1 MDIYVRKKMDI
12 RKINLN
18 RNQKKNIIQL
28 LQNGSLKLAGQA
40 LRGSNSTFLCDI
52 SVEHQSIKAIYKPS
66 KGEQPLWDFPHFTLA
81 QREVATFIVSEILGW
96 NFVPPT
102 VLRTKPAV
110 FGRGS
115 LQFYIEHDPY
125 FHYLNAPEI
134 NNGVFMKVAIFDLLI
149 NNADRKSSHVLFD
162 ADKAPSWVP
171 TCEDLLKDFLM
182 QHQDAQHMNELCLTC
197 HPVLVEMS
205 ASCDHVQENIRVA
218 RFIAGLAIPESEQT
232 KMKRKDALYIWKL
245 GPLMDEGQ
253 STRIYYLYFSAR
265 HLVTRALEE
274 ATCMKPCM
282 RLRSQALVHLQ
293 AWFAQH
299 ASRPGLI
306 LLKV

>member
-12 RKINLN
+12 RNINLN
-18 RNQKKNIIQL
+18 RNQKKKNIQL

-52 SVEHQSIKAIYKPS
+52 FDEHQSIKAIYKPS

-102 VLRTKPAV
+102 VLRTRPAV

-134 NNGVFMKVAIFDLLI
+134 DNAVFMKIAIFDLLI

-162 ADKAPSWVP
+162 SDNDPWLIDHGLCFNSEYKHRTVIWEYAGLSIPPDVTADVQKFIQALES
-171 TCEDLLKDFLM
+171 
-182 QHQDAQHMNELCLTC
+182 NELRMVKKLKMLLSEKEFLFIIERGRDILTLGQF
-197 HPVLVEMS
+197 P
-205 ASCDHVQENIRVA
+205 
-218 RFIAGLAIPESEQT
+218 FPEPN
-232 KMKRKDALYIWKL
+232 R
-245 GPLMDEGQ
+245 
-253 STRIYYLYFSAR
+253 
-265 HLVTRALEE
+265 
-274 ATCMKPCM
+274 
-282 RLRSQALVHLQ
+282 RSYP
-293 AWFAQH
+293 W
-299 ASRPGLI
+299 PPI
-306 LLKV
+306 